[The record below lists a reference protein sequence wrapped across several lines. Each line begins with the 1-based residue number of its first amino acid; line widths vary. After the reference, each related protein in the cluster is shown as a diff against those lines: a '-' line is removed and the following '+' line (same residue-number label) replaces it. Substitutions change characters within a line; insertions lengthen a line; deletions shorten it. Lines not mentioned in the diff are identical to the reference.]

1 VARPKAGTVDVPDIK
16 FEKPT
21 EHADELARLAEL
33 RFRQTALDPEEALSR
48 RRIRRRG
55 TA

>member
-1 VARPKAGTVDVPDIK
+1 MARSKAGTADVPDIK

-21 EHADELARLAEL
+21 AHADELARLAEL
-33 RFRQTALDPEEALSR
+33 RFRQTTLDPEEALSR
-48 RRIRRRG
+48 RRIRRKR